1 MTVCISNAIITVRK
15 GWRFQLR
22 FERRFRMVV
31 KHRILSI
38 AALLIMTLFLG
49 IGYASITDSLYVSG
63 TAETKPPT
71 TLVIMDVTSIS
82 GTNVSSEV

>member
-1 MTVCISNAIITVRK
+1 
-15 GWRFQLR
+15 
-22 FERRFRMVV
+22 MVV